1 MILGPLIGIV
11 LRLFPTDIKKL
22 KYIFFPLLKIMNS
35 ISSKNF
41 GVKSLNSKSV
51 EQSLLIDE
59 LKLKLQA
66 FSDSVDVKL
75 ESISQRLTTIEN
87 QLLQHDMRLSEI
99 ES

>member
-1 MILGPLIGIV
+1 MILGPLIGIA
-11 LRLFPTDIKKL
+11 LRLFPTGIKKL

-66 FSDSVDVKL
+66 FSDSVDVKMEL
-75 ESISQRLTTIEN
+75 ISQRLTTIEN
-87 QLLQHDMRLSEI
+87 QISEHNARISDI